1 MVNTRDRSTEEKI
14 LAAARKVFLNKGM
27 DGARMQDIADE
38 AGINK
43 ALLHYYFRSKDK
55 LFEQI
60 FLEVASSMLPRIFS
74 IFQSDDTLFTKIEK
88 FCDAYITQ
96 EMKTPYVPIFILNEV
111 NRQPQAF
118 LKKVLG
124 NTRPPVEKLL
134 QQIDQEIKTGIIKP
148 INPLQLLLNT
158 LSLCIFP
165 FLASPMVQLITGMD
179 TKMFKALMEERKKL
193 VPQLI
198 IESIKT

>member
-1 MVNTRDRSTEEKI
+1 MVKVQDQTTEEKI

-55 LFEQI
+55 LFEHI
-60 FLEVASSMLPRIFS
+60 FLEVASDFLPRVFAVLES
-74 IFQSDDTLFTKIEK
+74 EETLFEKIEH
-88 FCDAYITQ
+88 FCQAYIGQ
-96 EMKTPYVPIFILNEV
+96 LQKTPYVPIFILNEI
-111 NRQPQAF
+111 NRQPQEF

-124 NTRPPVEKLL
+124 NNKPPLFKMLL
-134 QQIDQEIKTGIIKP
+134 QIDAEVKAGIIKP
-148 INPLQLLLNT
+148 LDPLQLLLNI
-158 LSLCIFP
+158 LSLCLFP
-165 FLASPMVQLITGMD
+165 FVASPLVQHITGMD
-179 TKMFKALMEERKKL
+179 VQEFNALMEQRKKE

-198 IESIKT
+198 IGSIKA

>member
-1 MVNTRDRSTEEKI
+1 MKKDLSTEEKI
-14 LAAARKVFLNKGM
+14 LNAAKKVFLTKGM

-55 LFEQI
+55 LFEHI
-60 FLEVASSMLPRIFS
+60 FLEVVSAFLPRIFAILES
-74 IFQSDDTLFTKIEK
+74 EISLFDKIEL
-88 FCDAYITQ
+88 FCNEYITQ
-96 EMKTPYVPIFILNEV
+96 EIKTPYVPIFILNEI
-111 NRQPQAF
+111 NRQPQTF

-124 NTRPPVEKLL
+124 NQKPPLGKVLAQIEK
-134 QQIDQEIKTGIIKP
+134 ETKAGIIKP
-148 INPLQLLLNT
+148 IEPLQLLMNI

-165 FLASPMVQLITGMD
+165 FVASPLIRLIAGIDNKQFNAM
-179 TKMFKALMEERKKL
+179 MEQRKKE

-198 IESIKT
+198 IQSIKK

>member
-14 LAAARKVFLNKGM
+14 LAAARKIFLNKGM

-88 FCDAYITQ
+88 FCDTYITQ
-96 EMKTPYVPIFILNEV
+96 EIKTPYVPIFILNEV

-124 NTRPPVEKLL
+124 NTSPPVEKLL
-134 QQIDQEIKTGIIKP
+134 QQIKQETKAGLIKP
-148 INPLQLLLNT
+148 IDPLQLLLNT

-165 FLASPMVQLITGMD
+165 FLASPMIQLLTGMEA
-179 TKMFKALMEERKKL
+179 KNFRALMEERKKL

-198 IESIKT
+198 IESIKN

>member
-14 LAAARKVFLNKGM
+14 LAAARKIFLNKGM

-88 FCDAYITQ
+88 FCDTYITQ
-96 EMKTPYVPIFILNEV
+96 EIKTPYVPIFILNEV

-124 NTRPPVEKLL
+124 NTSPPVEKLL
-134 QQIDQEIKTGIIKP
+134 QQIEQETKAGTIKP
-148 INPLQLLLNT
+148 IDPLQLLLNT

-165 FLASPMVQLITGMD
+165 FLASPMIQLLTGMEA
-179 TKMFKALMEERKKL
+179 KKFRALMEERKKL

-198 IESIKT
+198 IESIKN

>member
-14 LAAARKVFLNKGM
+14 LAAARKIFLNKGM

-88 FCDAYITQ
+88 FCDTYITQ
-96 EMKTPYVPIFILNEV
+96 EIKTPYVPIFILNEV

-134 QQIDQEIKTGIIKP
+134 QQIEQETKAGLIKP
-148 INPLQLLLNT
+148 IDPLQLLLNT

-165 FLASPMVQLITGMD
+165 FLASPMIQLLTGMEA
-179 TKMFKALMEERKKL
+179 KNFRALMEERKKL

-198 IESIKT
+198 IESIKN

>member
-1 MVNTRDRSTEEKI
+1 MKKDLSTEEKI
-14 LAAARKVFLNKGM
+14 LSAAKKVFLTKGM

-38 AGINK
+38 AAINK

-60 FLEVASSMLPRIFS
+60 FMQVVSDFLPRIVAVLES
-74 IFQSDDTLFTKIEK
+74 ETTLFQKIES
-88 FCDAYITQ
+88 FCNEYISQ
-96 EMKTPYVPIFILNEV
+96 LLKTPYVPIFIFNEI
-111 NRQPQAF
+111 NRQPKTF

-124 NTRPPVEKLL
+124 KRKLPIGKVVAQIEK
-134 QQIDQEIKTGIIKP
+134 EIKAGTIKP
-148 INPLQLLLNT
+148 IAPLQLMMNT
-158 LSLCIFP
+158 LSLCVFP

-179 TKMFKALMEERKKL
+179 NKQFNGMMEQRKKE

-198 IESIKT
+198 IQSIKK